1 MTDEERIKKLQAT
14 EEMLPKGHPVYDLKL
29 S

>member
-1 MTDEERIKKLQAT
+1 MTDEERMKKLQAT
-14 EEMLPKGHPVYDLKL
+14 EEMVPKGRPVYNLKP

>member
-1 MTDEERIKKLQAT
+1 MTDEEHMKKLQAT
-14 EEMLPKGHPVYDLKL
+14 EEMLPKGCPVYDLKP

>member
-1 MTDEERIKKLQAT
+1 MTDEQRIKKLQAT
-14 EEMLPKGHPVYDLKL
+14 EEMLPKGRPVYDLKP